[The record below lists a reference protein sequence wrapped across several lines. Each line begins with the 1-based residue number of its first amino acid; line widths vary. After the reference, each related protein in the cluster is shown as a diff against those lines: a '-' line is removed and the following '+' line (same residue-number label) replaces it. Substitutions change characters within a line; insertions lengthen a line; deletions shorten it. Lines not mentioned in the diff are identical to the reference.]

1 MMVPLS
7 PALTVSSPT
16 ALFLLS
22 PPLLLLMLRL
32 TPRLTHGCTTTG
44 WDMLLAHTAMV
55 ITDIIW
61 DTMVIIWATLPIMDT
76 LTTMATT
83 ERGRLRP
90 NLLPRLMLKLPQ
102 RLTRGCTIA
111 ALDMPLTPMAM
122 VITDMVWLMPDTMDI
137 SHTLPTEAAEMAT
150 ELWCPAPVNSVEVS
164 ALVLMK

>member
-1 MMVPLS
+1 MGG
-7 PALTVSSPT
+7 SSPT

-22 PPLLLLMLRL
+22 PPLLLLRRRLMLRL
-32 TPRLTHGCTTTG
+32 TLRLTPGCSITG

-61 DTMVIIWATLPIMDT
+61 DTMVIIWVTLPIMDT

-83 ERGRLRP
+83 ERGRLRL
-90 NLLPRLMLKLPQ
+90 NLLPRLMPKLPP
-102 RLTRGCTIA
+102 RLTPGCTITGW
-111 ALDMPLTPMAM
+111 DMPLTPTAM
-122 VITDMVWLMPDTMDI
+122 VIMDMVWLMLATMDI

-150 ELWCPAPVNSVEVS
+150 EPSYPAPPGNSVEVS

>member
-16 ALFLLS
+16 VWLLLS
-22 PPLLLLMLRL
+22 SPLLLLRLMLRL
-32 TPRLTHGCTTTG
+32 TLRPTPGCTTTG
-44 WDMLLAHTAMV
+44 WDMPLAHTAMV
-55 ITDIIW
+55 IT
-61 DTMVIIWATLPIMDT
+61 VIIWATLPIMDT

-111 ALDMPLTPMAM
+111 ALDMPLTPTAM

-150 ELWCPAPVNSVEVS
+150 ELWCPAPGNSVEVS
-164 ALVLMK
+164 SLVLMK

>member
-16 ALFLLS
+16 ALLLL
-22 PPLLLLMLRL
+22 PLPLLRLMLRL
-32 TPRLTHGCTTTG
+32 TPRLTPGCSITG
-44 WDMLLAHTAMV
+44 WDMPLTHTAMV

-83 ERGRLRP
+83 ARARP
-90 NLLPRLMLKLPQ
+90 MPKLPQ

-111 ALDMPLTPMAM
+111 ALDMPLTPTAM

-150 ELWCPAPVNSVEVS
+150 ELWCPAPV
-164 ALVLMK
+164 